1 MMNPMN
7 PGGLTDD
14 ELLRLARLLQ
24 QTRGEGLAFINPG
37 EAQMLRDAGG
47 SGEPIPGTQGFGVG
61 GGPIRSY
68 QDDGSEFESNTPSS
82 SSQNNREESSFS
94 TDYGYQD
101 DGSYNYTPS
110 EQAVVNEA
118 IRQSQSGGDNDNN
131 NRPPPPPP
139 PPKYYDKLGREY
151 SNTKDRDEANDRIDT
166 QRAQLETAFDDLT
179 TDQEFETLKL
189 QDPDKFSFADL
200 PEDEVRKKFDEKKI
214 IAFEESK
221 LQTKNLSD
229 DIGRALQ
236 NLDQTTLEKLTYD
249 QISQGLGDYSRL
261 SEDTQRTIFGSMLQ
275 TAVREA
281 RFTLT
286 PEEVEQFARTAI
298 QAAPVDDA
306 TAPTISEIDPAQK
319 GTVGEVDAPDRVVLE
334 QVGELNRKFIDEV
347 VDGEVELADYLLQRV
362 RGEATSPAELQLK
375 RATEQN
381 LRILLGASAGTADP
395 AKLRQL
401 RNIFSETSQVLSG
414 QAAELR
420 SREQI
425 DAENRL
431 VQLYKQQGDRELQ
444 IAMVNLETKRQEA
457 AKQADLDQVR
467 NLSIQQANLQRVIT
481 QANLDR
487 DVELAN
493 LDTRRQKALSQGR
506 IDVSVALANLE
517 KDITLSKANAE
528 LALRSRALDDA
539 LGLAA
544 YQGQMALE
552 GLEVKIDLA
561 EMDADVRTALAKLGI
576 ESAEKIAQL
585 NADVQL
591 EIAKMSAGAARYAA
605 DSAERAAWISG
616 MSTFIA
622 GLL

>member
-68 QDDGSEFESNTPSS
+68 DVDDESEEQEK
-82 SSQNNREESSFS
+82 SQAP
-94 TDYGYQD
+94 D
-101 DGSYNYTPS
+101 
-110 EQAVVNEA
+110 
-118 IRQSQSGGDNDNN
+118 SQSVKDAKAKQRADDAFETVSKRGIDPVTGRPLNTGGDSSES
-131 NRPPPPPP
+131 RRPPPPP

-151 SNTKDRDEANDRIDT
+151 SSQADADLANQRIDT
-166 QRAQLETAFDDLT
+166 QRAQLETAFDTLT
-179 TDQEFETLKL
+179 TDQEFDTLKL
-189 QDPDKFSFADL
+189 QEPDKFSFADL

-214 IAFEESK
+214 LAFEESK

-229 DIGRALQ
+229 DIGRAFQ
-236 NLDQTTLEKLTYD
+236 NLDQTALQNLTYD
-249 QISQGLGDYSRL
+249 QISQGLGNYNRL
-261 SEDTQRTIFGSMLQ
+261 SEDTQRNIFGSMLQ

-286 PEEVEQFARTAI
+286 PEEVDAFGKV
-298 QAAPVDDA
+298 APADQVA
-306 TAPTISEIDPAQK
+306 
-319 GTVGEVDAPDRVVLE
+319 VGEVGAPDRVVLE
-334 QVGELNRKFIDEV
+334 QVGELNRDLIDKVVEGEEV
-347 VDGEVELADYLLQRV
+347 YADYILRRI
-362 RGEATSPAELQLK
+362 RGEASSVAEQQLK
-375 RATEQN
+375 RATEEN
-381 LRILLGASAGTADP
+381 LRSLLGATAGTADP
-395 AKLRQL
+395 AKLRQI
-401 RNIFSETSQVLSG
+401 RNIFAETSQVLSG

-444 IAMVNLETKRQEA
+444 IAMVNLETKKQEA
-457 AKQADLDQVR
+457 FKQADLDQVR

-481 QANLDR
+481 QASLDR

-493 LDTRRQKALSQGR
+493 LDTRRQRALAQGR
-506 IDVSVALANLE
+506 IDVAVALANLE

-591 EIAKMSAGAARYAA
+591 EIAKMSAGASRYAA
-605 DSAERAAWISG
+605 DSAERAAYISG

>member
-68 QDDGSEFESNTPSS
+68 DVDDESEEQEK
-82 SSQNNREESSFS
+82 SQAP
-94 TDYGYQD
+94 D
-101 DGSYNYTPS
+101 
-110 EQAVVNEA
+110 
-118 IRQSQSGGDNDNN
+118 SQSVKDAKAKQRADDAFETVSKRGIDPVTGRPLNTGGDSSESR
-131 NRPPPPPP
+131 RPPPPPP
-139 PPKYYDKLGREY
+139 PKFFDKLGREY
-151 SNTKDRDEANDRIDT
+151 SSQADADLANQRIDT
-166 QRAQLETAFDDLT
+166 QRAQLETAFDTLT
-179 TDQEFETLKL
+179 TDQEFDTLKL
-189 QDPDKFSFADL
+189 QEPDKFSFADL

-214 IAFEESK
+214 LAFEESK

-229 DIGRALQ
+229 DIGRAFQ
-236 NLDQTTLEKLTYD
+236 NLDQTALQNLTYD
-249 QISQGLGDYSRL
+249 QISQGLGNYNRL
-261 SEDTQRTIFGSMLQ
+261 SEDTQRNIFGSMLQ

-286 PEEVEQFARTAI
+286 PEEVDAFARTAI

-306 TAPTISEIDPAQK
+306 TAPTVGKVAPADQVA
-319 GTVGEVDAPDRVVLE
+319 VGEVGAPDRVVLE
-334 QVGELNRKFIDEV
+334 QVGELNRDLIDKVVEGEEV
-347 VDGEVELADYLLQRV
+347 YADYILRRI
-362 RGEATSPAELQLK
+362 RGEASSVAEQQLK
-375 RATEQN
+375 RATEEN
-381 LRILLGASAGTADP
+381 LRSLLGATAGTADP
-395 AKLRQL
+395 AKLRQI
-401 RNIFSETSQVLSG
+401 RNIFAETSQVLSG

-444 IAMVNLETKRQEA
+444 IAMVNLETKKQEA
-457 AKQADLDQVR
+457 FKQADLDQVR

-481 QANLDR
+481 QASLDR

-493 LDTRRQKALSQGR
+493 LDTRRQRALAQGR
-506 IDVSVALANLE
+506 IDVAVALANLE

-591 EIAKMSAGAARYAA
+591 EIAKMSAGASRYAA
-605 DSAERAAWISG
+605 DSAERAAYISG

>member
-68 QDDGSEFESNTPSS
+68 DVDDESEEQEK
-82 SSQNNREESSFS
+82 SQAP
-94 TDYGYQD
+94 D
-101 DGSYNYTPS
+101 
-110 EQAVVNEA
+110 
-118 IRQSQSGGDNDNN
+118 SQSVKDAKAKQRADDAFETVSKRGIDPVTGRPLNTGGDSSES
-131 NRPPPPPP
+131 RRPPPPP

-151 SNTKDRDEANDRIDT
+151 SSQADADLANQRIDT
-166 QRAQLETAFDDLT
+166 QRAQLETAFDTLT
-179 TDQEFETLKL
+179 TDQEFDTLKL
-189 QDPDKFSFADL
+189 QEPDKFSFADL

-214 IAFEESK
+214 LAFEESK

-229 DIGRALQ
+229 DIGRAFQ
-236 NLDQTTLEKLTYD
+236 NLDQTALQNLTYD
-249 QISQGLGDYSRL
+249 QISQGLGNYNRL
-261 SEDTQRTIFGSMLQ
+261 SEDTQRNIFGSMLQ

-286 PEEVEQFARTAI
+286 PEEVDAFAKV
-298 QAAPVDDA
+298 APADQVA
-306 TAPTISEIDPAQK
+306 
-319 GTVGEVDAPDRVVLE
+319 VGEVGAPDRVVLE
-334 QVGELNRKFIDEV
+334 QVGELNRDLIDKVVEGEEV
-347 VDGEVELADYLLQRV
+347 YADYILRRI
-362 RGEATSPAELQLK
+362 RGEASSVAEQQLK
-375 RATEQN
+375 RATEEN
-381 LRILLGASAGTADP
+381 LRSLLGATAGTADP
-395 AKLRQL
+395 AKLRQI
-401 RNIFSETSQVLSG
+401 RNIFAETSQVLSG

-444 IAMVNLETKRQEA
+444 IAMVNLETKKQEA
-457 AKQADLDQVR
+457 FKQADLDQVR

-481 QANLDR
+481 QASLDR

-493 LDTRRQKALSQGR
+493 LDTRRQRALAQGR
-506 IDVSVALANLE
+506 IDVAVALANLE

-591 EIAKMSAGAARYAA
+591 EIAKMSAGASRYAA
-605 DSAERAAWISG
+605 DSAERAAYISG

>member
-1 MMNPMN
+1 MTPQMN

-14 ELLRLARLLQ
+14 ELLRLAKLLQ

-47 SGEPIPGTQGFGVG
+47 SGQPIQGTQGFGVG

-68 QDDGSEFESNTPSS
+68 VELTDTTTEEAKEAGLGNEPKPDQGAFETRPEVIVARESS
-82 SSQNNREESSFS
+82 SS
-94 TDYGYQD
+94 D
-101 DGSYNYTPS
+101 DGDST
-110 EQAVVNEA
+110 
-118 IRQSQSGGDNDNN
+118 
-131 NRPPPPPP
+131 PPPPP

-151 SNTKDRDEANDRIDT
+151 SSQAEADAANVRIDA
-166 QRAQLETAFDDLT
+166 QRAQLDTAFTTLT
-179 TDQEFETLKL
+179 TDQEYDTLKL
-189 QDPDKFSFADL
+189 QNPDLFAFEDL

-286 PEEVEQFARTAI
+286 PEEVAQFARTAI
-298 QAAPVDDA
+298 QAAPVEDA
-306 TAPTISEIDPAQK
+306 TAPT
-319 GTVGEVDAPDRVVLE
+319 VGEVAPAEQVAVGEVGVPDRVVLE
-334 QVGELNRKFIDEV
+334 QVGELNRDLIDKVVEGEEV
-347 VDGEVELADYLLQRV
+347 YADYILRRI
-362 RGEATSPAELQLK
+362 RGEASSVAEQQLK

-381 LRILLGASAGTADP
+381 LRSLLGASAGTADP

-444 IAMVNLETKRQEA
+444 VAMVNLETKRQEA

-493 LDTRRQKALSQGR
+493 LDTRRQRALSQGR

-561 EMDADVRTALAKLGI
+561 EMDADVKTALAKLGI

>member
-68 QDDGSEFESNTPSS
+68 DVDDESEEQEK
-82 SSQNNREESSFS
+82 SQAP
-94 TDYGYQD
+94 D
-101 DGSYNYTPS
+101 
-110 EQAVVNEA
+110 
-118 IRQSQSGGDNDNN
+118 SQSVKDAKAKQRADDAFETVSKRGIDPVTGRPLNTGGDSSES
-131 NRPPPPPP
+131 RRPPPPP

-151 SNTKDRDEANDRIDT
+151 SSQADADLANQRIDT
-166 QRAQLETAFDDLT
+166 QRAQLETAFDTLT
-179 TDQEFETLKL
+179 TDQEFDTLKL
-189 QDPDKFSFADL
+189 QEPDKFSFADL

-214 IAFEESK
+214 LAFEESK

-229 DIGRALQ
+229 DIGRAFQ
-236 NLDQTTLEKLTYD
+236 NLDQTALQNLTYD
-249 QISQGLGDYSRL
+249 QISQGLGNYNRL
-261 SEDTQRTIFGSMLQ
+261 SEDTQRNIFGSMLQ

-286 PEEVEQFARTAI
+286 PEEVDAFARTAI

-306 TAPTISEIDPAQK
+306 TAPTVGKVAPADQVA
-319 GTVGEVDAPDRVVLE
+319 VGEVGAPDRVVLE
-334 QVGELNRKFIDEV
+334 QVGELNRDLIDKVVEGEEV
-347 VDGEVELADYLLQRV
+347 YADYILRRI
-362 RGEATSPAELQLK
+362 RGEASSVAEQQLK
-375 RATEQN
+375 RATEEN
-381 LRILLGASAGTADP
+381 LRSLLGATAGTADP
-395 AKLRQL
+395 AKLRQI
-401 RNIFSETSQVLSG
+401 RNIFAETSQVLSG

-444 IAMVNLETKRQEA
+444 IAMVNLETKKQEA
-457 AKQADLDQVR
+457 FKQADLDQVR

-481 QANLDR
+481 QASLDR

-493 LDTRRQKALSQGR
+493 LDTRRQRALAQGR
-506 IDVSVALANLE
+506 IDVAVALANLE

-591 EIAKMSAGAARYAA
+591 EIAKMSAGASRYAA
-605 DSAERAAWISG
+605 DSAERAAYISG